1 MRRDRYEELVR
12 FDSAGMAASPVMGL
26 HDLARL
32 PKAHLHLHFDG
43 ALRRETFEELAVAAG
58 CPAPMPTSY
67 GSFADFEQTIAAVAS
82 VLRTRA
88 DVARVVNEIAE
99 DALCEAAVWLELSVW
114 PGLFKGQFGSEAD
127 ALDVLLDAVAAASQ
141 RCKIGIGVI
150 VAANRDRG
158 PADACAVARLAASRS
173 GSGVVGFGLD
183 GDEATHPAALFVEAF
198 GTARGVHKR
207 NLPASG
213 GFGPDGDHRGVG
225 RITPNN
231 SEVDRG
237 DQSHPP
243 SPSCVLRTDN
253 SARVRD
259 GYSR

>member
-99 DALCEAAVWLELSVW
+99 DALCEGARRVRKLGRAGFRGKS
-114 PGLFKGQFGSEAD
+114 
-127 ALDVLLDAVAAASQ
+127 ASQ
-141 RCKIGIGVI
+141 SGRPKNAGGPSRRRWHRASTLRPGRGNRVDGVKPPLFDVAYRRRGRDAFAWPQRVASAPAVGQQEFPCK
-150 VAANRDRG
+150 
-158 PADACAVARLAASRS
+158 
-173 GSGVVGFGLD
+173 
-183 GDEATHPAALFVEAF
+183 
-198 GTARGVHKR
+198 
-207 NLPASG
+207 
-213 GFGPDGDHRGVG
+213 
-225 RITPNN
+225 
-231 SEVDRG
+231 
-237 DQSHPP
+237 
-243 SPSCVLRTDN
+243 
-253 SARVRD
+253 
-259 GYSR
+259 